1 MQEYVEIPR
10 SKSLRD
16 SRELILGNDKTIAS
30 HYSGTS
36 FPSQYLVVGMEC
48 YRTDLKA
55 KYRLTKTN
63 PATWEPV
70 LTATEI
76 AKVKVNSAKA
86 ADYADNAGR
95 VNGYYVAKDVP
106 ANAVFTDTWRPVE
119 DRLTSTSP
127 INALSALQGKLL
139 NEQKAPKDSP
149 KLTGKPTA
157 PTPPAASN
165 DDQIATTKFVQEA
178 AKAASSNTNHGSKFI
193 TANTTF
199 TVPAGVTDLWITARG
214 GAGGGG
220 VNNTT
225 GNDITNHHPGGNGG
239 AGGSVYRRHIKVT
252 PGIAYAIT
260 IGAGGKISNWLDSN
274 RDYIYHGGPGGTTSF
289 GNLLTVTGGIGGAGA
304 RYINPPANAGGNG
317 APMESYYVLHPYG
330 ASGTGRDI
338 EKGVGRSAGTAGAMH
353 IEW

>member
-10 SKSLRD
+10 NKSLRD
-16 SRELILGNDKTIAS
+16 SRELILNNDKTIAS

-36 FPSQYLVVGMEC
+36 FPTQYLVVGMEC

-55 KYRLTKTN
+55 KYRLTKTT

-70 LTATEI
+70 LTAAEI

-86 ADYADNAGR
+86 ADYADNAGK
-95 VNGYYVAKDVP
+95 VSGYYVAKDVP

-157 PTPPAASN
+157 PTPPGASN

-193 TANTTF
+193 TASTTF

-214 GAGGGG
+214 GGGSSGSKSSDLTHDYEG
-220 VNNTT
+220 QA
-225 GNDITNHHPGGNGG
+225 GG
-239 AGGSVYRRHIKVT
+239 AGGSIYRRHVKVT
-252 PGIAYAIT
+252 PGIAYAVT
-260 IGAGGKISNWLDSN
+260 IGAGGAAPQQHPWEDEK
-274 RDYIYHGGPGGTTSF
+274 HGKAGSATSF
-289 GNLLTVTGGIGGAGA
+289 ANLVVAT
-304 RYINPPANAGGNG
+304 GGNG
-317 APMESYYVLHPYG
+317 GRCIRLNNPPPNAGANGTPMESYYILYPYG
-330 ASGTGRDI
+330 AGGAS
-338 EKGVGRSAGTAGAMH
+338 SAQAGKAGAMH

>member
-10 SKSLRD
+10 NKSLRD
-16 SRELILGNDKTIAS
+16 SRELILNNDKTIAS

-36 FPSQYLVVGMEC
+36 FPTQYLVVGMEC

-76 AKVKVNSAKA
+76 AKVKVNNAKT
-86 ADYADNAGR
+86 ADYADNAGK
-95 VNGYYVAKDVP
+95 VSGYYVAKDVP

-149 KLTGKPTA
+149 KLMGKPTA

-165 DDQIATTKFVQEA
+165 DDQIATTKFVQET

-214 GAGGGG
+214 GGGGG
-220 VNNTT
+220 GYGHT
-225 GNDITNHHPGGNGG
+225 GDDGDRYSGGTGG
-239 AGGSVYRRHIKVT
+239 AGGSVYRRHVKVT
-252 PGIAYAIT
+252 PGMAYAIT
-260 IGAGGKISNWLDSN
+260 IGGGGAKSINGIDYPAKAGGD
-274 RDYIYHGGPGGTTSF
+274 TTFSSE
-289 GNLLTVTGGIGGAGA
+289 LKVTGGAGA
-304 RYINPPANAGGNG
+304 ISAGWWWHGKNG
-317 APMESYYVLHPYG
+317 ANGSPMESYYILHPYG
-330 ASGTGRDI
+330 AAGGGGSGSG
-338 EKGVGRSAGTAGAMH
+338 GSGAGGTAGAMH